1 MIDPEMKERFDRLIE
16 VQLNERRKQ
25 IPDEIS
31 RINALAA
38 SKGMYGSGATFGK
51 IFELLSRETE
61 IRVILTWES
70 LVRVH
75 RLFCSI
81 ISDSLRTDFKEEIK
95 SQALSVH
102 SELSAILN
110 RILEKSPIK
119 SGTLNLDETLNSSLK
134 KHDIEIDLYFDS
146 LEKQVNAAGVSASV
160 PPQQYNFYGNVGAVQ
175 TGANSSANI
184 VQNLGQNDKHVLLE
198 ALAQVNEALETI
210 RDMAENKRD
219 ELKEMVKECTDI
231 SNSQNPNNTKLL
243 TMLNVI
249 GITVQSYA
257 SAQPA
262 YQALKA
268 ALIPLGITLP

>member
-25 IPDEIS
+25 IPGEIS
-31 RINALAA
+31 RINASAA
-38 SKGMYGSGATFGK
+38 SRGMYNSSVPLVN

-61 IRVILTWES
+61 IRVILAWES

-75 RLFCSI
+75 RLFGSI
-81 ISDSLRTDFKEEIK
+81 MGDSLRADFKEEIK
-95 SQALSVH
+95 SQALIAH
-102 SELSAILN
+102 SELSTVLN
-110 RILEKSPIK
+110 QILEKSPIK
-119 SGTLNLDETLNSSLK
+119 SVNLNLDETLKASLN

-146 LEKQVNAAGVSASV
+146 LEKKVIATGVSASV
-160 PPQQYNFYGNVGAVQ
+160 PHQYNFYGNVGAVQ
-175 TGANSSANI
+175 TGANSSANV
-184 VQNLGQNDKHVLLE
+184 VQNLGQDDKHVLVE
-198 ALAQVNEALETI
+198 ALTQVNEALETI

-219 ELKEMVKECTDI
+219 ELMEMVKECIEI